1 MRRSSRAR
9 RVPSEPTR
17 YIPDRIAGGN
27 NIYLERNAAPLG
39 GDPRVFRHP
48 ENGGYLAKRSV
59 ALEYVTKLRG
69 GPLVACCA
77 RAPYCEHFRGEM

>member
-17 YIPDRIAGGN
+17 YIPDRIAGGAE
-27 NIYLERNAAPLG
+27 ISFA
-39 GDPRVFRHP
+39 GDGRVFRHP
-48 ENGGYLAKRSV
+48 ENGGHLAKRSV

-69 GPLVACCA
+69 GPLVTCCA